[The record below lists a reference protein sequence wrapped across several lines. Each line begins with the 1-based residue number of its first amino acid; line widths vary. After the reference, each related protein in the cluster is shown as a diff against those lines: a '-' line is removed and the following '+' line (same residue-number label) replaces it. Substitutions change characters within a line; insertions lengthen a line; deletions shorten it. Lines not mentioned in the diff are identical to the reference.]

1 MCTFG
6 CRCNQADSAALG
18 AALERRSMVE
28 TRSHR
33 DAEWIVVNTCTVTHR
48 ADQQARQAVRRFR
61 RGNPAARIAVTG
73 CYAQRDPRALAA
85 LPGVDIVAGNA
96 DKERLADL
104 IAEAAGAGG
113 AAVYC
118 SALSEARDFAPA
130 GPGAGAGRTRPC
142 LKIQDGC
149 DGRCSYCI
157 VPQVRG
163 PERSARP
170 GEVLRLLGDLVER
183 GYREIVLAGINL
195 GRYGRGLDE
204 PVTLADLLER
214 ALALPGLGRIRL
226 SSIEP
231 MHFDRA
237 LVRLAA
243 GNPAAARHFH
253 IPLQSG
259 SERILRHMRRPYGA
273 ADFRELLCRIAD
285 VIPEAGLGTDVMVG
299 FPGESREDFEATCSL
314 VAELPLSYLHV
325 FPFSA
330 RPGTEAAG
338 MGAPVP
344 AAAVQERVAVLRQLS
359 REKNLAFRRRMIGRT
374 LPAITLAGQQRE
386 GSTEVLTDNYIRARV
401 PGVRLPSNRLVSV
414 RIVEA
419 FPESTTALLCG
430 DARE

>member
-1 MCTFG
+1 
-6 CRCNQADSAALG
+6 
-18 AALERRSMVE
+18 MVE

-33 DAEWIVVNTCTVTHR
+33 DADWIVVNTCTVTHR

-61 RGNPAARIAVTG
+61 RENPAARIAVTG

-85 LPGVDIVAGNA
+85 LPGVEIVAGNA

-118 SALSEARDFAPA
+118 SPLSETRGFGPA
-130 GPGAGAGRTRPC
+130 GPGAAAGRTRAC
-142 LKIQDGC
+142 IKIQDGC

-157 VPQVRG
+157 VPRVRG
-163 PERSARP
+163 PECSARP
-170 GEVLRLLGDLVER
+170 GDALRLLGNLVER
-183 GYREIVLAGINL
+183 GYQEIVLAGINL

-214 ALALPGLGRIRL
+214 ILAIPGLGRIRL

-237 LVRLAA
+237 LVSLAA
-243 GNPAAARHFH
+243 GNPAVARHFH

-259 SERILRHMRRPYGA
+259 SDRILHRMRRPYSA
-273 ADFRELLCRIAD
+273 SDFRELLCRIAEA
-285 VIPEAGLGTDVMVG
+285 IPEAGLGTDVMVG
-299 FPGESREDFEATCSL
+299 FPGESREDFEATREL

-330 RPGTEAAG
+330 RPGTEAAA
-338 MGAPVP
+338 MENPVP
-344 AAAVQERVAVLRQLS
+344 SGALQERVAILRQLS

-374 LPAITLAGQQRE
+374 LRAITLAGEERG
-386 GSTEVLTDNYIRARV
+386 GSTGVLTDNYISARV
-401 PGVRLPSNRLVSV
+401 PGLRLPPNRLVAV

-419 FPESTTALLCG
+419 GPESTTAVLCG
-430 DARE
+430 DRGP